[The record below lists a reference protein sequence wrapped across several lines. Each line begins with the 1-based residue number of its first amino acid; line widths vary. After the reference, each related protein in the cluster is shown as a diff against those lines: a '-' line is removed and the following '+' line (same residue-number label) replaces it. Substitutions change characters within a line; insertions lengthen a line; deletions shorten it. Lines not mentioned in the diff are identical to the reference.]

1 MVKFVAFADKVL
13 FKLSSWYTLY
23 SVSLFALS
31 VQDNVKEFSL
41 KDVVERLDGDEGV
54 EHPQVG
60 CLADR
65 AYAESQLDAKRQ
77 RRLGVVN
84 AHA

>member
-41 KDVVERLDGDEGV
+41 KDVVERLDLSLI
-54 EHPQVG
+54 HI
-60 CLADR
+60 
-65 AYAESQLDAKRQ
+65 
-77 RRLGVVN
+77 
-84 AHA
+84 